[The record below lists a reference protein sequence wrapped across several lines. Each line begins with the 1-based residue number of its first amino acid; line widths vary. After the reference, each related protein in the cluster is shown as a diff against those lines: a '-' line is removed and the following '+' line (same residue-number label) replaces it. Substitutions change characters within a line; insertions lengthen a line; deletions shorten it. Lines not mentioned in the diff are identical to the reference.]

1 MTTRLAARPGLRELL
16 LFGVAYLLYSL
27 GRFVAI
33 GDVDTAQ
40 ENARSILE
48 LEQALRLDVEQGVQS
63 AIDGSWLL
71 WVLNHLYL
79 AAQLVVLPGALV
91 WLFHRS
97 RSHYALLR
105 NTVLATWLIALP
117 IYALFPVAPPR
128 LADIGL
134 VDTITTQTGVAL
146 DSKLTTSM
154 YNEYAAVP
162 SLHAGFALAV
172 SIVLGAVATRRRW
185 RLLAWSWA
193 PLVSLAVVAT
203 GNHFMT
209 DIAAGLA
216 VTAAGFA
223 VGGFSPATLKR
234 IPKYLLG
241 SPACPPKPRR
251 SWIAPSTPSPTPAAA
266 PSSSG

>member
-1 MTTRLAARPGLRELL
+1 MTARLANRPGLRELL

-40 ENARSILE
+40 ENARAILDM
-48 LEQALRLDVEQGVQS
+48 EQALQLDVEDGVQT
-63 AIDGSWLL
+63 ALDGSVLL

-79 AAQLVVLPGALV
+79 AAQLVVVPGALI
-91 WLFHRS
+91 WLFRRS
-97 RSHYALLR
+97 RSHYTLLR

-172 SIVLGAVATRRRW
+172 SIVLGAAATRRRW
-185 RLLAWSWA
+185 KLVAWTWA

-203 GNHFMT
+203 GNHFVT
-209 DIAAGLA
+209 DIAAGLL

-223 VGGFSPATLKR
+223 VGGLSPAALKR
-234 IPKYLLG
+234 MPRYLLG
-241 SPACPPKPRR
+241 SPASP
-251 SWIAPSTPSPTPAAA
+251 PTPAVAA
-266 PSSSG
+266 SSSG

>member
-1 MTTRLAARPGLRELL
+1 MAARLAGRPGLRELL

-33 GDVDTAQ
+33 GDVGAAQ
-40 ENARSILE
+40 DNARSILQ
-48 LEQALRLDVEQGVQS
+48 LEEAMRVDVEQGVQD
-63 AIDGSWLL
+63 ALDGSWLL

-79 AAQLVVLPGALV
+79 AAQLVVVPGALI
-91 WLFHRS
+91 WLFRRS
-97 RSHYALLR
+97 RSHYRLLR

-172 SIVLGAVATRRRW
+172 SIVLGAVASRRRW

-193 PLVSLAVVAT
+193 PLVSLSVVAT
-203 GNHFMT
+203 GNHFVT
-209 DIAAGLA
+209 DIAAGLL

-223 VGGFSPATLKR
+223 VGGLSPATLKR
-234 IPKYLLG
+234 MPKHLLR
-241 SPACPPKPRR
+241 SPACPPT
-251 SWIAPSTPSPTPAAA
+251 AAAA
-266 PSSSG
+266 PSSG